1 MTAHITKHIVQTRV
15 VTEIKNDDVEVLKCF
30 IDPASTDDQC
40 LRALFW
46 EGVPP
51 EVSKEL
57 KSNLTLTLTLQFSC
71 TMPNGVVRERNIE
84 YGLDDIRR
92 LRLKQL

>member
-1 MTAHITKHIVQTRV
+1 VKINKI
-15 VTEIKNDDVEVLKCF
+15 EIKNDDVEVLKCF

-40 LRALFW
+40 LKALFYDQCLQALFW

-51 EVSKEL
+51 DVSKEL
-57 KSNLTLTLTLQFSC
+57 KSNQTLTLHFSC
-71 TMPNGVVRERNIE
+71 TMSNGVVRDRIIV